1 MQLATGLLTLGSVR
15 KNIHIINMLM
25 LMLMLCLSLFERITA
40 TKEDYK
46 TIYKFKRERQRDF
59 FCSMEEFAKQRGRQ
73 LKVPV
78 PNQRILATKLQW
90 TRATTLC
97 Y

>member
-15 KNIHIINMLM
+15 KNIHIINMLV
-25 LMLMLCLSLFERITA
+25 MLCLSLFERITA

-59 FCSMEEFAKQRGRQ
+59 FCSMEEFAKQRGR
-73 LKVPV
+73 
-78 PNQRILATKLQW
+78 
-90 TRATTLC
+90 
-97 Y
+97 

>member
-1 MQLATGLLTLGSVR
+1 
-15 KNIHIINMLM
+15 MLV
-25 LMLMLCLSLFERITA
+25 MLCLSLFERITA